1 MYSTRK
7 SCLTSQMFYLSNL
20 IFMYINLFGIRLV
33 FQNSLIAESLF
44 RVFDEDNS
52 GNLNFFEFLQG
63 TSTIINICPS
73 Q

>member
-1 MYSTRK
+1 MY
-7 SCLTSQMFYLSNL
+7 M
-20 IFMYINLFGIRLV
+20 ILFGIRLV

-63 TSTIINICPS
+63 ISIIINVYPY